1 MKTLTLSIIAIL
13 TIGISTAHA
22 NPISIDGTVSLK
34 GCTIINGNVTQATDI
49 QNTTIQVCN
58 YHGKQF
64 KLSDTDVCI
73 DIGWEGKITD
83 PQTGN
88 EYKFSEA
95 CDIPT
100 TCGLKNSWGGPLD
113 GYFDRLPV
121 TVNGTQFVIITI
133 YRGGLCM
140 SESYNEQEKK
150 ASIIANG
157 LYENDTT
164 IHVLI
169 PKVLLEN
176 VAVTINGQKTTPFVT
191 DYPSSKAVPA
201 CLGCYSIDIHLPYSS
216 TSEKTEIGAKSI
228 PEFPFA
234 IPVLLISILSIIV
247 FYRIRF
253 RK

>member
-113 GYFDRLPV
+113 AYFDRLPV
-121 TVNGTQFVIITI
+121 TVDGTQFVIITI

-169 PKVLLEN
+169 PNRTHIAPEILRRTMNPK
-176 VAVTINGQKTTPFVT
+176 AR
-191 DYPSSKAVPA
+191 PSLNSDSQSPTKDFLTRV
-201 CLGCYSIDIHLPYSS
+201 S
-216 TSEKTEIGAKSI
+216 
-228 PEFPFA
+228 
-234 IPVLLISILSIIV
+234 LS
-247 FYRIRF
+247 
-253 RK
+253 